1 MDDADGP
8 ASSSARG
15 HRRREEEYRVSNR
28 RSGLKGGSGDEDFED
43 DDDDAEMVVDS
54 RGPTLQGL
62 RPPSEGLGAL
72 RVPGAV
78 GGGARASGAPQGL
91 RPVSARR

>member
-1 MDDADGP
+1 MNA
-8 ASSSARG
+8 
-15 HRRREEEYRVSNR
+15 
-28 RSGLKGGSGDEDFED
+28 GLGDEDVEEGD
-43 DDDDAEMVVDS
+43 DGAGVVVDS

>member
-1 MDDADGP
+1 MNA
-8 ASSSARG
+8 
-15 HRRREEEYRVSNR
+15 
-28 RSGLKGGSGDEDFED
+28 GSGDVYED
-43 DDDDAEMVVDS
+43 DGDDDLEMVEDRRKDAS

-78 GGGARASGAPQGL
+78 GGGARTRGGAVGSGTYPL
-91 RPVSARR
+91 RPVSARE

>member
-1 MDDADGP
+1 MNA
-8 ASSSARG
+8 
-15 HRRREEEYRVSNR
+15 
-28 RSGLKGGSGDEDFED
+28 GSGDEDFED

-78 GGGARASGAPQGL
+78 GGGARTRGGAVGSGTYPL
-91 RPVSARR
+91 RPVSARE